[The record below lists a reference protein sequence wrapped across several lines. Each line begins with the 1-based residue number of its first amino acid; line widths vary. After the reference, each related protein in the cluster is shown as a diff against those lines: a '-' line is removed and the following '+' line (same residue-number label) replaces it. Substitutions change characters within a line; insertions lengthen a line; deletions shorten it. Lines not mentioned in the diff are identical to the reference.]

1 MDEGR
6 SSPARERE
14 TESPAPPAGHFAGL
28 RRPRLVPLALRGYRR
43 ERVAEV
49 CFPIASA
56 LMEGGFIGVIA
67 AKIFHVHPG
76 VLALIS
82 AAPMFGNLSS
92 FFWAKLSLGRRKVPF
107 IVGLQSL
114 FIALVLVVALV
125 PLSPAGVWLLVGSL
139 IASRLVLGGIITIR
153 SLVWTLNYPREARGR
168 VTWRLSVL
176 ATLTILLTSLVGGFI
191 LDADPESFRLV
202 YAAGALL
209 AVAGVVAFSGV
220 RLVDEAGQLALERG
234 ASAESDPEPS
244 AGEPTS
250 AWAVLRQDPLY
261 ARYQSWQFLLGVSN
275 MLIEAPLIYLVTVEL
290 GASFTVSI
298 GLTLVIPLA
307 LSIVTIPLWASYLDQ
322 VHISEFRSRHSWLFA
337 TSQLFLWVGA
347 LSGSLA
353 LLALARAVLGLA
365 RGGGILAWQLGHND
379 FADPQ
384 RVGLYMGIHVTL
396 TGIRGAFAPFL
407 GMLLYV
413 GWASVDTPLAGLRL
427 PEFAG
432 VGPWLMLGSSG
443 LSAIAALGFVDLHRR
458 VSRRRRDGPTA
469 AC

>member
-1 MDEGR
+1 MGESR
-6 SSPARERE
+6 PILARERDA
-14 TESPAPPAGHFAGL
+14 ESPAGPAGLFAGL
-28 RRPRLVPLALRGYRR
+28 RRPKLLRLALRSYRR
-43 ERVAEV
+43 ERIAEI

-67 AKIFHVHPG
+67 VKIFHVHPG

-92 FFWAKLSLGRRKVPF
+92 FLWARLSQGRRKVPF

-114 FIALVLVVALV
+114 FIALAFVIALV
-125 PLSPAGVWLLVGSL
+125 PLSSAGAWLVVGSL

-176 ATLTILLTSLVGGFI
+176 ATLTIVVTSVIGGFV
-191 LDADPESFRLV
+191 LDADPGSFRLV
-202 YAAGALL
+202 YSAGALL

-220 RLVDEAGQLALERG
+220 RLVDEEEQLALERG
-234 ASAESDPEPS
+234 TSVEADSKPEN
-244 AGEPTS
+244 GETLS
-250 AWAVLRQDPLY
+250 AWGVLREDPLY

-275 MLIEAPLIYLVTVEL
+275 MLIEAPLIYLVTVQL
-290 GASFTVSI
+290 HASFTVSI
-298 GLTLVIPLA
+298 GLTQVIPML
-307 LSIVTIPLWASYLDQ
+307 LSIVTIPLWAAYIDR

-337 TSQLFLWVGA
+337 ASQALLWVGA
-347 LSGSLA
+347 LYGSFPLI
-353 LLALARAVLGLA
+353 ALARVILGVA

-384 RVGLYMGIHVTL
+384 RVGLYMGVHVTL

-413 GWASVDTPLAGLRL
+413 GWASFDAPLLDLRI
-427 PEFAG
+427 PEFDG
-432 VGPWLMLGSSG
+432 VGPRLMLAASG
-443 LSAIAALGFVDLHRR
+443 LSTIAALGFVSLHRR
-458 VSRRRRDGPTA
+458 MASRR
-469 AC
+469 

>member
-1 MDEGR
+1 M
-6 SSPARERE
+6 
-14 TESPAPPAGHFAGL
+14 
-28 RRPRLVPLALRGYRR
+28 ALLGYRR
-43 ERVAEV
+43 ERIAEV

-92 FFWAKLSLGRRKVPF
+92 FFWARLSLGHRKVPF
-107 IVGLQSL
+107 IVGLQAL
-114 FIALVLVVALV
+114 FIALVLAIALV
-125 PLSPAGVWLLVGSL
+125 PLSPLGAWLLVGSL

-176 ATLTILLTSLVGGFI
+176 ATLTILLTSVVGGLL
-191 LDADPESFRLV
+191 LDADPESFRRV
-202 YAAGALL
+202 YAVGALL
-209 AVAGVVAFSGV
+209 AVTGVVAFSGV
-220 RLVDEAGQLALERG
+220 RLVDEAGQIALERG
-234 ASAESDPEPS
+234 AGAESGPEVS
-244 AGEPTS
+244 VGDELS
-250 AWAVLRQDPLY
+250 AWGVLRQDPLY

-298 GLTLVIPLA
+298 GLTQVIPMA
-307 LSIVTIPLWASYLDQ
+307 LSIVTIPLWAAYLDR

-353 LLALARAVLGLA
+353 LIALARAVLGLA

-413 GWASVDTPLAGLRL
+413 GWASLEAPAGDLRL
-427 PEFAG
+427 PAFG
-432 VGPWLMLGSSG
+432 GLGPWLMLVSSG
-443 LSAIAALGFVDLHRR
+443 LSTVAALGFVSLHRR
-458 VSRRRRDGPTA
+458 VAKRR
-469 AC
+469 